1 MPRFLPLSRLGCL
14 LAALAAAPAGPAYA
28 QAADEESAEAD
39 CLSSGDA
46 QEAVT
51 TQGIVAPA
59 RAIGLALGA
68 VPKGDVLR
76 AALCRD
82 PDSLVYRLV
91 VLRRDGRLVRVTV
104 DAPSGTVKAVH

>member
-1 MPRFLPLSRLGCL
+1 MRPLLLTLSL
-14 LAALAAAPAGPAYA
+14 LATLAAAPSRA
-28 QAADEESAEAD
+28 QEDAADDD

-59 RAIGLALGA
+59 RAIVLARGA

-76 AALCRD
+76 ATLCRD
-82 PDSLVYRLV
+82 SNVLVYRIV
-91 VLRRDGRLVRVTV
+91 VLGRDGRLTRVTV
-104 DAPSGTVKAVH
+104 DAPSGTVKAVY